1 MRYAKLG
8 YNAAVSAFNHDQVMR
23 DGLAALTPAER
34 AGTSLE
40 IWIDDEKKRAVWRL
54 GHETISSERILRLE
68 NAVAQEDDY
77 NGTLQWAARN
87 NVLFIEG

>member
-40 IWIDDEKKRAVWRL
+40 IWIDDTAKRAVWRL

>member
-23 DGLAALTPAER
+23 EALAALTPAEK

-40 IWIDDEKKRAVWRL
+40 IWLDDEKQRAVWRI
-54 GHETISSERILRLE
+54 GHETAESERISKLDK
-68 NAVAQEDDY
+68 AVAQEDDY